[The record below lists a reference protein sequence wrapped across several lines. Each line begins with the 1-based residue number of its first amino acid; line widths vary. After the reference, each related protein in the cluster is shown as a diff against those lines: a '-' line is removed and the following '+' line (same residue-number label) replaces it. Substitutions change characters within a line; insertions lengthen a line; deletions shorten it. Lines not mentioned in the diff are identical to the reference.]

1 MLTRASEYRL
11 ILVLVI
17 LAGLTFALL
26 RSAPTK
32 VSATGTGTTSVIV
45 ELRDDPAAIYK
56 ARQAK
61 SGVTVS
67 DDALQSYRDQLRTS
81 QDNFLNALQA
91 GGISASVVSRA
102 VKNLDGSVAATVPLR
117 YTLVY
122 DGLAL
127 NVPASSIAAIAQMP
141 QVKSVHPDTK
151 LYTSLNNSVPYI
163 HAPEVYGKYAELTQF
178 DHFNEGYEG
187 QGINV
192 AIIDTGVDWTHPMF
206 GGDPTPPRLGVA
218 PPTPAVTNTNQKVIY
233 YLPLADEVASDGF
246 GHGTHVASTVAG
258 YLAKAPGPDGIP
270 GTADDISLHGV
281 APQAK
286 IMSYKVCSDI
296 ETDVYE
302 LSGVPIGGCS
312 TSNIVMAIE
321 DSISP
326 FTLTLQPKPIAHVL
340 NMSLGGGGG
349 PDEPS
354 AVAAS
359 NAAINGAV
367 VVAASGN
374 SGPGDGTTGAPAA
387 GVHVISV
394 GATTHPGAAGSSW
407 STDLLQSSAVNVNLL
422 GAVTPAKS
430 FPAASGY
437 NRLKLF
443 PMLGGTGLPAGS
455 MAQHYVF
462 ISDPLGQ
469 WPASV
474 RGRIALIKS
483 AIGATIFDEVMQAYN
498 AGAVGAILFDDRGT
512 VNGVKTL
519 IPAATISPED
529 GQVLVDALSSTDT
542 NGVDPANGAISEL
555 PVRMNPTFTDSFM
568 GEVAGF
574 SSRGPVEGFGQVK
587 PDISAPGVQVLAA
600 VPPASVLGGLAVVL
614 EGAPNYLHL
623 DGTSMATPHMA
634 GTAALVKQAHLD
646 WTPDII
652 RTVLINT
659 ATNPRDQAGTPKGDG
674 PTVADSIIA
683 QGGGLIDVREAV
695 NAKALMG
702 VAGDGI
708 EQPGILGSHS
718 FGEVPVINN
727 RTTHTE
733 TVTVTVR
740 DLSGEGGTYNLAIAN
755 NRDLQIAGINVSLSQ
770 SSVTLQPNGTATYTV
785 NATFDGDRIRDAVVN
800 KGGGVFEPIQMQWFV
815 TAKRSDNAESLRMP
829 FYFKPGQSLPAN
841 ATTQT
846 LTQTGTV
853 PVGDAGSQTASGVT
867 YADVPFDVDASTFH
881 VEATTSWLTIPDG
894 SMPDVDYQLL
904 DPDGHV
910 IASSGAAGGPEHVSL
925 NVSRAGT
932 YTHRVVGYTN
942 AATQFTIT
950 TLLTKGPAPTAL
962 GAIAGDFTNAQGKPV
977 DFDGNLNLSWQAV
990 GGATAYEV
998 ERSTDGTNYSVVAS
1012 VTGTSASLTNEPNGQ
1027 LSYRVR
1033 ALTPGQIG
1041 TYVGAAS
1048 NTVSVIVDRR
1058 SEVDITSLVSTAMSN
1073 VTFTNGVF
1081 SLDLNMKNN
1090 STATYVPLVNLNVV
1104 RISSTSG
1111 TVSAKNADNG
1121 GSGVSANAPALYGY
1135 SNLLGSDQQFSPA
1148 ETTGNRNVQFNDPA
1162 SEMFTFDVQV
1172 TAYQSGSGGAG
1183 SNAPASGGG
1192 TSGGGTNGSS
1202 SSSLLPLTKVMRIT
1216 VNPLTK
1222 TVAAKLF

>member
-1 MLTRASEYRL
+1 MFKNFSNFRL
-11 ILVLVI
+11 AMTLFLLI
-17 LAGLTFALL
+17 AGIIFALHH
-26 RSAPTK
+26 T
-32 VSATGTGTTSVIV
+32 SATSASSSAGTTSVIV
-45 ELRDDPAAIYK
+45 ELRGDPGAVYK
-56 ARQAK
+56 ARIQRAGG
-61 SGVTVS
+61 SVS
-67 DDALQSYRDQLRTS
+67 NEQLQSYRNQLSVGQDQLLNDLKQRGVQFQVDS
-81 QDNFLNALQA
+81 VDVNNF
-91 GGISASVVSRA
+91 
-102 VKNLDGSVAATVPLR
+102 DGSLAGKVEYR
-117 YTLVY
+117 YTLV
-122 DGLAL
+122 L
-127 NVPASSIAAIAQMP
+127 NAVTLTVPRAAIPTIESLP
-141 QVKSVHPDTK
+141 QVKKVHQNGYLHVALQKSVD
-151 LYTSLNNSVPYI
+151 YI
-163 HAPEVYGKYAELTQF
+163 NAPKVYGRYQELTPT
-178 DHFNEGYEG
+178 DNFNEGYEG
-187 QGINV
+187 QGINIAV
-192 AIIDTGVDWTHPMF
+192 LDTGIDWKHEMF
-206 GGDPTPPRLGVA
+206 GGDPTPPRLGILPEVA
-218 PPTPAVTNTNQKVIY
+218 AVNTNKKVIY
-233 YLPLADEVASDGF
+233 YLPLAGTVDDF
-246 GHGTHVASTVAG
+246 GHGTHASADAAG
-258 YLAKAPGPDGIP
+258 YMGTAPGPDGIP
-270 GTADDISLHGV
+270 GTTDDIRIHGV
-281 APQAK
+281 APQARL
-286 IMSYKVCSDI
+286 MGYKVCTGTGSCLNAATI
-296 ETDVYE
+296 
-302 LSGVPIGGCS
+302 L
-312 TSNIVMAIE
+312 AIE
-321 DSISP
+321 DAVSP
-326 FTLTLQPKPIAHVL
+326 YTLKAVGSNTTGGDVPLVQKPIAHVI
-340 NMSLGGGGG
+340 NMSLGGAGG
-349 PDEPS
+349 PDDTT
-354 AVAAS
+354 ALAS
-359 NAAINGAV
+359 DNATLMGTI
-367 VVAASGN
+367 VVASAGNDGPVDSTVGSPASGRR
-374 SGPGDGTTGAPAA
+374 
-387 GVHVISV
+387 VIAV
-394 GATTHPGAAGSSW
+394 GADTDPGTGVNTADVVGGRTGMKAIAMDGSPAVMADIAQNFVYCGLAETIDTVPDNVSGKIAVIKRG
-407 STDLLQSSAVNVNLL
+407 STINTPDLPVVGNPGL
-422 GAVTPAKS
+422 
-430 FPAASGY
+430 
-437 NRLKLF
+437 
-443 PMLGGTGLPAGS
+443 GTGLFQTKTYNATAKGAIAVIFVNNVDGELAATTVRKSIVP
-455 MAQHYVF
+455 VF
-462 ISDPLGQ
+462 GMS
-469 WPASV
+469 
-474 RGRIALIKS
+474 RENGRYLLS
-483 AIGATIFDEVMQAYN
+483 LIGATPSDPDN
-498 AGAVGAILFDDRGT
+498 
-512 VNGVKTL
+512 
-519 IPAATISPED
+519 ATIGATSTQLLRINKSLVFSPDMAE
-529 GQVLVDALSSTDT
+529 
-542 NGVDPANGAISEL
+542 
-555 PVRMNPTFTDSFM
+555 
-568 GEVAGF
+568 F